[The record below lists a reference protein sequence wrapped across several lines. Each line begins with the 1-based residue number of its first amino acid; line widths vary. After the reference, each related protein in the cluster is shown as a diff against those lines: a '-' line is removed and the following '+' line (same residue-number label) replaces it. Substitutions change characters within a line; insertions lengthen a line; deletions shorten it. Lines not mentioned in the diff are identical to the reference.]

1 MSISW
6 TDSDPSNSDPV
17 HSDPGNRRDPI
28 VFLHA
33 FPLSSGMWEEQVSDL
48 SRDYRVITLDWP
60 GFGKSP
66 LSVLREDGS
75 DADGL
80 TGYAI
85 CLLELL
91 DRLDVE
97 RAHLCGLS
105 MGGYIALR
113 LFRLAP
119 ERIRSLILCDTR
131 ATADTPEVKL
141 SRYETARMVREGGAE
156 GIERLASMMVERL
169 LGDSTLASNRG
180 LVDRV
185 TGLIRQNSAEG
196 IARALVG
203 MAERQ
208 DSVDLLPLIGGPAGV
223 DTLILV
229 GNEDKLTPLSE
240 MRGLAAAINNS
251 VFLHLEKAGHL
262 PNLEQAETFNRLLR
276 EFLR

>member
-6 TDSDPSNSDPV
+6 TDSDPSNSDPGN
-17 HSDPGNRRDPI
+17 SDPGNGRDPI

-131 ATADTPEVKL
+131 ATADTPEARQA
-141 SRYETARMVREGGAE
+141 RYEMVSMIRQSGEE
-156 GIERLASMMVERL
+156 GIERLASAMIERL
-169 LGDSTLASNRG
+169 LGDSTLTSNRE
-180 LVDRV
+180 LVSRV
-185 TGLIRQNSAEG
+185 LNLMRQSSPVGVE
-196 IARALVG
+196 RALVA
-203 MAERQ
+203 MAGRP
-208 DSVDLLPLIGGPAGV
+208 DSTNLLPQLGGSSGI
-223 DTLILV
+223 DTLIIV
-229 GNEDKLTPLSE
+229 GNEDKLTPPSE
-240 MRGLAAAINNS
+240 MKTLAGLVPNS
-251 VFLHLEKAGHL
+251 SISVIEKAGHL
-262 PNLEQAETFNRLLR
+262 PNLEQAEVFNRIIR
-276 EFLR
+276 EFLP

>member
-6 TDSDPSNSDPV
+6 SDSDP
-17 HSDPGNRRDPI
+17 GGRRDPV

-33 FPLSSGMWEEQVSDL
+33 FPLNCAMWEEQVLDL
-48 SRDYRVITLDWP
+48 SKSHRTITLDWP

-66 LSVLREDGS
+66 ISALPANGEGVGS
-75 DADGL
+75 LD
-80 TGYAI
+80 GYAL
-85 CLLELL
+85 CVL
-91 DRLDVE
+91 DLFNRLGID
-97 RAHLCGLS
+97 RAHVCGLS
-105 MGGYIALR
+105 MGGYVALS
-113 LFRLAP
+113 LLRLAP
-119 ERIRSLILCDTR
+119 QRIRSLILCDTR

-196 IARALVG
+196 IVRALVG